1 MSLGAHISAASF
13 AVVVFVV
20 VFELVRRHRLQER
33 YALLW
38 LTLAFVLLL
47 LAAWPELLG
56 TVARSTGIRTPSN
69 ALFAVAFAF
78 ALFLLLALSVA
89 FSRLSAES
97 RTLAQRLAILEQ
109 RLAAVRDD
117 QKLSSEVSVDDGWS
131 REDDDSLSVDQAFR

>member
-1 MSLGAHISAASF
+1 MSLGAHISAAAF
-13 AVVVFVV
+13 AVVVFGV

-47 LAAWPELLG
+47 LAAWPALLG
-56 TVARSTGIRTPSN
+56 TVARATGIRTPSN

-97 RTLAQRLAILEQ
+97 RALAQRLAILEQ
-109 RLAAVRDD
+109 GLAAVRDR
-117 QKLSSEVSVDDGWS
+117 QTRSPRVSVDDRWS
-131 REDDDSLSVDQAFR
+131 REDDDPLSVDEAFR